1 MAKLQFNYKKE
12 HKKLK
17 IIADLMPEDRK
28 KITEG
33 LIADAAFMAERL
45 EELRE
50 HIKVNGWAEEYQNG
64 ENQRGRKA
72 TVEADAYLK
81 MQKLYASTIKQLTD
95 LLPPSSETAPGTEIM
110 NFLKS
115 ND

>member
-1 MAKLQFNYKKE
+1 
-12 HKKLK
+12 
-17 IIADLMPEDRK
+17 MPENRK

-33 LIADAAFMAERL
+33 LITDAAFMAEQL

-50 HIKVNGWAEEYQNG
+50 HIKEHGWAEEYQNG
-64 ENQRGRKA
+64 ENQRGRKT
-72 TVEADAYLK
+72 TVEADNYLK

-95 LLPPSSETAPGTEIM
+95 QLPASSETTAPGTSIM
-110 NFLKS
+110 NFITG